1 MMDTIVLAKYVLS
14 INPDLKVG
22 NYDNNLKL
30 NKLLYFSSLMY
41 FSVFKE
47 NLINNSFERWDNG
60 PVIRDVY
67 IEFRYHDLISN
78 SERETNV
85 VSDKEKT
92 IIQIV
97 NFIYGNK
104 TSNELSEETHLHNIW
119 RAASRNE
126 RLDFQKLN
134 SSIIAY
140 MKNLYS
146 VYQTV
151 DLENL
156 HKEVINRNTYLYYD
170 DMDLTSE
177 DYLNVI
183 QQVAPTE
190 FPIFLEILD
199 GELVF
204 S

>member
-1 MMDTIVLAKYVLS
+1 MIDTMVLAKYVLS
-14 INPDLKVG
+14 INPDLRVG

-67 IEFRYHDLISN
+67 KEFRYNDLISN
-78 SERETNV
+78 SECETNI

-104 TSNELSEETHLHNIW
+104 TSNELSEKRIYTTFGEMHL
-119 RAASRNE
+119 E
-126 RLDFQKLN
+126 
-134 SSIIAY
+134 
-140 MKNLYS
+140 M
-146 VYQTV
+146 
-151 DLENL
+151 
-156 HKEVINRNTYLYYD
+156 
-170 DMDLTSE
+170 
-177 DYLNVI
+177 NV
-183 QQVAPTE
+183 
-190 FPIFLEILD
+190 
-199 GELVF
+199 
-204 S
+204 